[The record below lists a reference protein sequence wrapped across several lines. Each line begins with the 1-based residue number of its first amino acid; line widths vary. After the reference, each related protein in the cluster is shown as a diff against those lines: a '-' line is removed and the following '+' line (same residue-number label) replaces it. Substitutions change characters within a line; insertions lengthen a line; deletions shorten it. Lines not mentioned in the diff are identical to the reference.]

1 MDLIDV
7 NWEGFFEF
15 IGLESHDSFQI
26 MAGFA
31 DSLDDTRLQDKLIN
45 ALNKSK
51 PFRNFKWQIDNSGD
65 EKGSI
70 PDEIT

>member
-1 MDLIDV
+1 
-7 NWEGFFEF
+7 
-15 IGLESHDSFQI
+15 

-31 DSLDDTRLQDKLIN
+31 DSVDDTRLQDKLIN

-65 EKGSI
+65 YRQQWFDFKKIRYIQLVKEQIELNKE
-70 PDEIT
+70 DFNE